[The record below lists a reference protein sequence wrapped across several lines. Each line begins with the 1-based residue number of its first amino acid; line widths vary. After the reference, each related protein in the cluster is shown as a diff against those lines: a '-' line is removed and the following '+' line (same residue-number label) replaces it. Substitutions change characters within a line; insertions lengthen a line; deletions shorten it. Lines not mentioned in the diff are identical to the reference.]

1 MTRSEAVIRAAGI
14 LPDGVDREELRR
26 YIDEL
31 DLKAR
36 NQMFSNSK
44 KSDGTGGDTEDVLI
58 IPEPYDMAYVFYAVA
73 CVWFRREEFELYN
86 NYREL
91 SCNIYNEYMRLF
103 NRGRSGTANKIR
115 NLW

>member
-14 LPDGVDREELRR
+14 LPDGVDREDLRR

-36 NQMFSNSK
+36 NQMFSISA
-44 KSDGTGGDTEDVLI
+44 KSDSPSGDTADVLI

-73 CVWFRREEFELYN
+73 SVWFRREEFELYN
-86 NYREL
+86 NYSKRSRE
-91 SCNIYNEYMRLF
+91 IYMEYMRLF
-103 NRGRSGTANKIR
+103 NRSRKHTANKIR